1 MERTEK
7 TMQDLAIETNCLT
20 RRYDGLPALNKVSIQ
35 IASGSRIA
43 LLGNN
48 GSGKTTLLTI
58 LSTLLQSSGGSARI
72 LGYDVAKKTTALR
85 NIIGVIRH
93 QPMLYE
99 NFSPIEDLELFAK
112 IYQVPDS
119 DERIKKLLTSV
130 EIWHLRDEMIGTF
143 SRGQKQRLMIAKSL
157 LHKPKVLLLDEPEI
171 GLDQDGLRVL
181 DQLILMNA
189 EEGSTPVTVLAAT
202 HREERVDTWATGFVR
217 LERGQIIET
226 TLSKDNL

>member
-1 MERTEK
+1 M
-7 TMQDLAIETNCLT
+7 AIETNSLT

-35 IASGSRIA
+35 ITPGSRIA

-58 LSTLLQSSGGSARI
+58 LATLLQSSEGSAKI
-72 LGYDVAKKTTALR
+72 LGHDVSKKTTALQ

-93 QPMLYE
+93 QPMVYE

-112 IYQVPDS
+112 IYQVPNNR
-119 DERIKKLLTSV
+119 ERIERLLTSV

-143 SRGQKQRLMIAKSL
+143 SRGQKQRLMIAKAL
-157 LHKPKVLLLDEPEI
+157 LHRPKVLLLDEPEI

-181 DQLILMNA
+181 DQLILTNTA
-189 EEGSTPVTVLAAT
+189 EEESTPITVLAAT

-217 LERGQIIET
+217 LERGRVIET
-226 TLSKDNL
+226 SLGEDAL